1 MEWKSWSSLPLK
13 QYQQLP
19 TQSGIYVVVDADGE
33 VWYVGRSININ
44 ARWNGR
50 GHHRYQQLSRT
61 NNQRSYKIYWQ
72 LFPLE
77 QLNEK
82 EQLYID
88 LFKPYLN
95 YSRVKTYARKPIQ
108 PNQEISR
115 ILKVLNNKTMLFP
128 DVRSVVLGYYTEID
142 EDEDGSLKEYTS
154 VVIVVSV
161 NDHDGPILNSCQ
173 KSLSRKGNSLKGCWK
188 VYESNCGNA
197 DPDIKPAS
205 IIVFILDNIVYE
217 FVCYPTLI
225 NKLAENR
232 SSLDFIQISKQ
243 NVLALTDT
251 SILPSIINSN
261 SSFRTRSEDYLHYRA
276 SDLKSILHL
285 FPEILIE

>member
-13 QYQQLP
+13 QREQLP
-19 TQSGIYVVVDADGE
+19 PQPGIYVVVDAEQE

-50 GHHRYQQLSRT
+50 GHHRYPQLSRT
-61 NNQRSYKIYWQ
+61 NNQRLYRIYWQ
-72 LFPLE
+72 LFTTE

-88 LFKPYLN
+88 LFKPHLN

-115 ILKVLNNKTMLFP
+115 LLKVINKKTTLFP

-142 EDEDGSLKEYTS
+142 EDEDGSLKEYNC
-154 VVIVVSV
+154 VVIVVSI
-161 NDHDGPILNSCQ
+161 NDHDRPIINSCQ
-173 KSLSRKGNSLKGCWK
+173 KSQSRKGKSLEGYWK
-188 VYESNCGNA
+188 VYESECGSA
-197 DPDIKPAS
+197 DPNLKPA
-205 IIVFILDNIVYE
+205 FILVFMLENIVYE

-225 NKLAENR
+225 HKLAGNR
-232 SSLDFIQISKQ
+232 SSLHYIQIAKQ
-243 NVLALTDT
+243 TVLALTDT
-251 SILPSIINSN
+251 SILPSIMNTD
-261 SSFRTRSEDYLHYRA
+261 SSFRTRREDYLHYRA
-276 SDLKSILHL
+276 ADLKSVLDL
-285 FPEILIE
+285 LPEISI

>member
-13 QYQQLP
+13 QREQLP
-19 TQSGIYVVVDADGE
+19 PQPGIYVVVDAEQE

-61 NNQRSYKIYWQ
+61 NNQRLYKIYWQ
-72 LFPLE
+72 LFPIE

-108 PNQEISR
+108 PSQEISR
-115 ILKVLNNKTMLFP
+115 ILKVINKKTMLFP

-142 EDEDGSLKEYTS
+142 EDEDGSLKEYTC

-161 NDHDGPILNSCQ
+161 NDHDGLLSTHV
-173 KSLSRKGNSLKGCWK
+173 KSHKTEKEKALKDVGRSTK
-188 VYESNCGNA
+188 ANVEVLTLTSN
-197 DPDIKPAS
+197 
-205 IIVFILDNIVYE
+205 
-217 FVCYPTLI
+217 
-225 NKLAENR
+225 
-232 SSLDFIQISKQ
+232 
-243 NVLALTDT
+243 
-251 SILPSIINSN
+251 
-261 SSFRTRSEDYLHYRA
+261 
-276 SDLKSILHL
+276 LHL
-285 FPEILIE
+285 FLSLC